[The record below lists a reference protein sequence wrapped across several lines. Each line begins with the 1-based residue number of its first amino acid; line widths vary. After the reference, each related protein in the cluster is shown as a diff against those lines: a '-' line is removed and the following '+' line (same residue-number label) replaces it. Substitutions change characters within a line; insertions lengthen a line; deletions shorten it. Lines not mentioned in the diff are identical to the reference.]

1 MKKKSVLV
9 TPKKRKTKE
18 ARLKD
23 LLKRTNRV
31 PYRILHD
38 VVIEIEKKRD
48 AAIQRAT
55 YETADIE
62 GLMRQ
67 RGKAQAYDDMV
78 STIEDA
84 IKKAEAK

>member
-1 MKKKSVLV
+1 MKKSVLA

-31 PYRILHD
+31 PYRLLHD
-38 VVIEIEKKRD
+38 VVLEIEKKRD
-48 AAIQRAT
+48 AAIQRAA

-67 RGKAQAYDDMV
+67 RGKILAYDDV
-78 STIEDA
+78 IATIEA
-84 IKKAEAK
+84 TIKKAEAK